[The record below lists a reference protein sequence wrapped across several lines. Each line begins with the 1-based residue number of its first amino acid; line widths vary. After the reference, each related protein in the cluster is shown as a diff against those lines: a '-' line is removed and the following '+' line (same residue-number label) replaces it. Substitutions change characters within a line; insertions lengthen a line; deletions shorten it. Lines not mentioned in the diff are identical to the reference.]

1 MEVTT
6 MRIFV
11 LASLLLLIPTAFA
24 DAGIPQSDA
33 RAEIN
38 RAQAE
43 YRTALLDAD
52 ASALAKI
59 WSDDY
64 TFTNSRGMFLSKDD
78 RLQNIQTSA
87 TEFKSIKFTDREVQ
101 FYGDVAIVTGQVAL
115 EAKYSGQGGSGDYR
129 YINVWVKR
137 GGRWQM
143 AANQITP
150 IVE

>member
-11 LASLLLLIPTAFA
+11 LVSLLLLIPTAFA
-24 DAGIPQSDA
+24 DAGTPQSDA

-38 RAQAE
+38 KAQAE

-129 YINVWVKR
+129 YINVWVKQ

>member
-1 MEVTT
+1 
-6 MRIFV
+6 MRT
-11 LASLLLLIPTAFA
+11 LALTCFLLLAGTAFA
-24 DAGIPQSDA
+24 DAGTPQSDA

-52 ASALAKI
+52 VSALAKI

-87 TEFKSIKFTDREVQ
+87 TEFKSIKFTGRAVR

-137 GGRWQM
+137 GDSWQM

>member
-1 MEVTT
+1 
-6 MRIFV
+6 MRT
-11 LASLLLLIPTAFA
+11 LALTCCLLLAGTAFA

-33 RAEIN
+33 RAAIDKA
-38 RAQAE
+38 RAE
-43 YRTALLDAD
+43 YRAALLDSDVAK
-52 ASALAKI
+52 LAKI
-59 WSDDY
+59 WTDDY
-64 TFTNSRGMFLSKDD
+64 TFTNGRGMFLSKDD
-78 RLQNIQTSA
+78 RLKNIKTGA
-87 TEFKSIKFTDREVQ
+87 TELKSINETGREVQ
-101 FYGDVAIVTGQVAL
+101 FYGEDTAIVTGRVTL

>member
-1 MEVTT
+1 
-6 MRIFV
+6 MRT
-11 LASLLLLIPTAFA
+11 LALTGCLLLAGTAFA
-24 DAGIPQSDA
+24 DAGTPPTDA
-33 RAEIN
+33 RAAIDK
-38 RAQAE
+38 AQAE
-43 YRTALLDAD
+43 YRTALLNAD
-52 ASALAKI
+52 VSALAKI

-87 TEFKSIKFTDREVQ
+87 TEFKSIKFTGREVQ
-101 FYGDVAIVTGQVAL
+101 FYGDVAIVTGQVTL

-137 GGRWQM
+137 GDSWQM

>member
-1 MEVTT
+1 
-6 MRIFV
+6 MRT
-11 LASLLLLIPTAFA
+11 LALTGCLLLAGTAFA

-33 RAEIN
+33 RAAIDKA
-38 RAQAE
+38 RAE
-43 YRTALLDAD
+43 YRAALLDSDVAK
-52 ASALAKI
+52 LAKI
-59 WSDDY
+59 WTDDY
-64 TFTNSRGMFLSKDD
+64 TFTNGRGMSLSKDD
-78 RLQNIQTSA
+78 RLKNIKTGA
-87 TEFKSIKFTDREVQ
+87 TELKSIKETGREVQ
-101 FYGDVAIVTGQVAL
+101 FYGDDTAIVTGQVTL